1 MVDCPE
7 GILSKDF
14 LIQRDNKN
22 VGGAVYAARD
32 FQVPAHQGRRWKG
45 RRPPVQLR

>member
-1 MVDCPE
+1 MPINWTEPWFMVNCPE

-22 VGGAVYAARD
+22 VGGAVYAARH
-32 FQVPAHQGRRWKG
+32 F
-45 RRPPVQLR
+45 